1 MNVRGL
7 CTKYGICTHDYYE
20 CACLKINIFSVDQVE
35 YTKNSILTSKNKL
48 PMRMNNKDIELFMYV
63 HTEYVRASN
72 VSCTICRCRLLSNS
86 ATASRDCDDDDDGE
100 SEEENLRHEKK
111 SFKEPVD
118 IDTDRTE
125 TEREI

>member
-48 PMRMNNKDIELFMYV
+48 PMRMNNKDIDLFMYIQNM
-63 HTEYVRASN
+63 YVLQTCHAPFAAVVFFR
-72 VSCTICRCRLLSNS
+72 TLRLHLEIAMMMMTANPRRKIS
-86 ATASRDCDDDDDGE
+86 ATKRSPSKNPWILTLIE
-100 SEEENLRHEKK
+100 Q
-111 SFKEPVD
+111 
-118 IDTDRTE
+118 
-125 TEREI
+125 